1 MGTAAVHDLCT
12 SVGPELINPI
22 ITLAPGE
29 LSTWNPTG
37 IDADS
42 YTAGE
47 IWEDPS
53 AIPDEDD
60 PDAFE
65 DGIAALELQ
74 DLACPKFGL
83 GRSTSADGTVITTV
97 GPPWLPLV
105 VPPMNM
111 FSLDPIWAA
120 LCTGVLGDSWGQTAF
135 ALFDP
140 PIALTPASLLV
151 PTPKTRP
158 TPTPVP
164 IPAGPTTVPER
175 ATPSTEAAKPASLPN
190 DPVSPPVRTGE
201 PAVILPPNSI
211 ASPQNKGDPSSDPPS
226 DPPTDPKVYPI
237 STSAGDPLAGS
248 PVPSSSTR
256 DPPSDNPDIPPT
268 DPKVPVVP
276 LPGEDAQPQSHG
288 LGAIIYN
295 AFGKSGPEVDG
306 SSTVSL
312 PPQSIFTIGDH
323 TFTVNPAGFEIDT
336 AAIAPGGNA
345 HIVDGTTISL
355 EQSGL
360 LAIDSSAFQIDGT
373 IVSEGGPAATV
384 DGTIISLGQSGA
396 LAIGSSTVHLP
407 TLSDTSSNIYTVAG
421 QIFTPNPSA
430 FQIAGTTVSEG
441 GPAATVD
448 GTIISL
454 GQSGA
459 LAIGS
464 SIFHLPT
471 LSDTPSNAYTV
482 AGQRFTPNPS
492 AFTIAGT
499 VISAGGPAAVMN
511 GTTVSLEPSG
521 TLLVGSSTIP
531 LLSSP
536 GSRETN
542 IDGFDVKVQSS
553 FVIVDGTTLSAAAAG
568 VTISGKVFSLEAGGS
583 SLDIGTGRFA
593 LPTQVAANG
602 SVNVQAFT
610 GGQSKRL
617 EMSLTLICGGCGL
630 VMLLFVFDAP
640 MRIQSSL

>member
-29 LSTWNPTG
+29 LSTWNPIG
-37 IDADS
+37 MGYGDS
-42 YTAGE
+42 YTVGE

-53 AIPDEDD
+53 AIPNPDD

-65 DGIAALELQ
+65 DGIALLEIQ
-74 DLACPKFGL
+74 DLPCPKFGL

-105 VPPMNM
+105 VPPMKI

-151 PTPKTRP
+151 PTTKTHP

-164 IPAGPTTVPER
+164 IPAGPTTAPER
-175 ATPSTEAAKPASLPN
+175 ATPSAEAAKPASSPN
-190 DPVSPPVRTGE
+190 DPISPPVKTGD
-201 PAVILPPNSI
+201 PAVIPPPNSV
-211 ASPQNKGDPSSDPPS
+211 ASPQNKGDPSSDPLS

-237 STSAGDPLAGS
+237 STNARDPPAGS
-248 PVPSSSTR
+248 PAPSSSTR

-268 DPKVPVVP
+268 DPKG
-276 LPGEDAQPQSHG
+276 PGEDAQPQSHG

-295 AFGKSGPEVDG
+295 AFGNSGPEIDG
-306 SSTVSL
+306 SSTVPL
-312 PPQSIFTIGDH
+312 PPQSIFTLGDQ
-323 TFTVNPAGFEIDT
+323 TFTVKPAGFQMNT
-336 AAIAPGGNA
+336 AAIAPEGTA
-345 HIVDGTTISL
+345 HIVDGTTVSP
-355 EQSGL
+355 EPSGL
-360 LAIDSSAFQIDGT
+360 LAIGSNVFQIDGT
-373 IVSEGGPAATV
+373 TISEGGPAATV
-384 DGTIISLGQSGA
+384 DGTIIGLGQSG
-396 LAIGSSTVHLP
+396 S
-407 TLSDTSSNIYTVAG
+407 
-421 QIFTPNPSA
+421 
-430 FQIAGTTVSEG
+430 
-441 GPAATVD
+441 
-448 GTIISL
+448 
-454 GQSGA
+454 

-471 LSDTPSNAYTV
+471 PSDTRSNAYTV
-482 AGQRFTPNPS
+482 AGQSFTPNPS

-536 GSRETN
+536 SSYETD
-542 IDGFDVKVQSS
+542 IDGFDVKIQSS
-553 FVIVDGTTLSAAAAG
+553 LVMVDGTTLNVAAAG
-568 VTISGKVFSLEAGGS
+568 VTISGKLFSLDAGGS
-583 SLDIGTGRFA
+583 SLDIGTRRFA
-593 LPTQVAANG
+593 LPTQGAANG
-602 SVNVQAFT
+602 SVNVVQAFM

-617 EMSLTLICGGCGL
+617 KIPLTLICGGCGF
-630 VMLLFVFDAP
+630 VMLL
-640 MRIQSSL
+640 LWW

>member
-12 SVGPELINPI
+12 SVGQELINPI

-29 LSTWNPTG
+29 LSTWSPVG
-37 IDADS
+37 IDTDS

-53 AIPDEDD
+53 AIPDPDD

-65 DGIAALELQ
+65 DGIAPLEIQ
-74 DLACPKFGL
+74 DLACPTFGL
-83 GRSTSADGTVITTV
+83 GISTSADGTVITTV

-105 VPPMNM
+105 VPPMNI

-140 PIALTPASLLV
+140 PIALTPASSLL

-175 ATPSTEAAKPASLPN
+175 ATPPAGTAEPASLPN
-190 DPVSPPVRTGE
+190 DPVSPPVRTGD
-201 PAVILPPNSI
+201 PAASLPPDSV

-226 DPPTDPKVYPI
+226 DPPTDPKVYPVSI
-237 STSAGDPLAGS
+237 IAGDPLAGS
-248 PVPSSSTR
+248 PAPSSSTR
-256 DPPSDNPDIPPT
+256 DPPSDNPDISPT
-268 DPKVPVVP
+268 DPKVPVFP
-276 LPGEDAQPQSHG
+276 LPGEDAQPQSQG

-295 AFGKSGPEVDG
+295 AFGNPGPEVDG

-312 PPQSIFTIGDH
+312 PPQSTFTIGSQ
-323 TFTVNPAGFEIDT
+323 TFTVNPTGFEINT
-336 AAIAPGGNA
+336 AAMAPGGTA

-355 EQSGL
+355 DQSGF
-360 LAIDSSAFQIDGT
+360 LAIDSNAFQIAGT
-373 IVSEGGPAATV
+373 IVSEGGPAATI
-384 DGTIISLGQSGA
+384 DGTIITLGQSGA

-407 TLSDTSSNIYTVAG
+407 MLSDA
-421 QIFTPNPSA
+421 
-430 FQIAGTTVSEG
+430 
-441 GPAATVD
+441 
-448 GTIISL
+448 
-454 GQSGA
+454 
-459 LAIGS
+459 
-464 SIFHLPT
+464 
-471 LSDTPSNAYTV
+471 PSNVYTV

-492 AFTIAGT
+492 VFTIAGT
-499 VISAGGPAAVMN
+499 VISAGGPAAVMD

-531 LLSSP
+531 LLSPQGPS
-536 GSRETN
+536 ETD
-542 IDGFDVKVQSS
+542 IGGFDVEAQSS

-583 SLDIGTGRFA
+583 TLDIGTGRFA
-593 LPTQVAANG
+593 LPTTQGAANG
-602 SVNVQAFT
+602 SVSVQAFM

-617 EMSLTLICGGCGL
+617 EVPPTLICGVCGF
-630 VMLLFVFDAP
+630 VML
-640 MRIQSSL
+640 SLWR

>member
-37 IDADS
+37 IDGDS
-42 YTAGE
+42 YSAGE

-53 AIPDEDD
+53 AIPDPSD
-60 PDAFE
+60 PYAFE
-65 DGIAALELQ
+65 DGIAPLEIQ

-105 VPPMNM
+105 VPPMNI

-175 ATPSTEAAKPASLPN
+175 VAPSAEAAKPASLPN
-190 DPVSPPVRTGE
+190 DPVSSPVRTGD
-201 PAVILPPNSI
+201 PAVILPPNSV

-248 PVPSSSTR
+248 PAPSSSTR

-276 LPGEDAQPQSHG
+276 LPGEDPQPQSHG
-288 LGAIIYN
+288 IGAIIYN
-295 AFGKSGPEVDG
+295 AFGNSGPEVDG

-312 PPQSIFTIGDH
+312 PPQSIFTVGDQ
-323 TFTVNPAGFEIDT
+323 TFTVNPAGFEIEP
-336 AAIAPGGNA
+336 AAIAPGGTA
-345 HIVDGTTISL
+345 HIVDGTTVSL

-360 LAIDSSAFQIDGT
+360 LAVDSSAFQIDGT
-373 IVSEGGPAATV
+373 IISEGGPAATV
-384 DGTIISLGQSGA
+384 DGTIISLGKSGA
-396 LAIGSSTVHLP
+396 LAIGSSTV
-407 TLSDTSSNIYTVAG
+407 
-421 QIFTPNPSA
+421 
-430 FQIAGTTVSEG
+430 
-441 GPAATVD
+441 
-448 GTIISL
+448 
-454 GQSGA
+454 
-459 LAIGS
+459 
-464 SIFHLPT
+464 HLPT

-499 VISAGGPAAVMN
+499 VISAGGPAVVMN

-531 LLSSP
+531 LFSSP
-536 GSRETN
+536 GSFETN
-542 IDGFDVKVQSS
+542 IDGFDVNVQSS

-568 VTISGKVFSLEAGGS
+568 VTISGNVFSLEAGGS

-602 SVNVQAFT
+602 SVNLQAFT

-617 EMSLTLICGGCGL
+617 EMPLTLICGGCGF
-630 VMLLFVFDAP
+630 VMLL
-640 MRIQSSL
+640 LWW